1 MFEIRGESIDI
12 YSSTEKVLYRLHFSF
27 ETLDHIEIRNAST
40 FESIGDAK
48 HITIWP
54 ATQYLQDDRDVKNI
68 LSQIEAD
75 MLTRVTEFE
84 SQGKLVE
91 AERLR
96 KKTLYD
102 IKMIQETGF
111 TNGIENY
118 SPYFEQRLQGGT
130 PNTIFNYFPDD
141 FLLIVDESHMTLPQ
155 LRAMPQGDKSR
166 KQTLIDHGFRL
177 PSAIHHRPLSHQE
190 LTTIMGREPENTSS
204 VDRSIHKSKAKSL
217 FVSATP
223 SAYELQLSSRIVQ
236 QIIRPT
242 GLLDPISYIYPKSGN
257 YTLLQESIKTLIK
270 KKPHLS
276 ILFDHYDENLYD
288 NEIF

>member
-1 MFEIRGESIDI
+1 MYRLSTLSSLLTREDVIVVASASSLYGLGQKEFFEQYRLFFELGKDYSFKEIKEKLITMQYKPIQSNIMQAMFEIRGESIDI
-12 YSSTEKVLYRLHFSF
+12 YSSTEKVLYRLHFNF

-75 MLTRVTEFE
+75 MLARVTEFE

-96 KKTLYD
+96 KKILYD

-118 SPYFEQRLQGGT
+118 SPYFEQRLQ
-130 PNTIFNYFPDD
+130 
-141 FLLIVDESHMTLPQ
+141 
-155 LRAMPQGDKSR
+155 
-166 KQTLIDHGFRL
+166 
-177 PSAIHHRPLSHQE
+177 
-190 LTTIMGREPENTSS
+190 
-204 VDRSIHKSKAKSL
+204 
-217 FVSATP
+217 
-223 SAYELQLSSRIVQ
+223 
-236 QIIRPT
+236 
-242 GLLDPISYIYPKSGN
+242 
-257 YTLLQESIKTLIK
+257 
-270 KKPHLS
+270 
-276 ILFDHYDENLYD
+276 
-288 NEIF
+288 